1 MRYSTKTQTFSP
13 IKHILTTLPRDA
25 KKKRGQFKSYK
36 KTGSLCPR
44 IKLCKLIQ
52 KLSDSFRPMNT
63 LDLGHNSFTRY
74 IDFQRPSGNCV
85 GPSLPQ
91 NRPAQGRHLKGDGE
105 GRSVERRG
113 GRRSSGRSRRRPR
126 VSRPPPCAPPVARF
140 RLSPAASTPEDKEG
154 KRRESLLP
162 LRQTAPQ
169 VCGPPLLR
177 SPGELPS
184 PLTC

>member
-25 KKKRGQFKSYK
+25 KKKRRGQFKSYK

-91 NRPAQGRHLKGDGE
+91 NRPAQGRHLKGE
-105 GRSVERRG
+105 GAEGLQVARAAGRASPAHLRAR
-113 GRRSSGRSRRRPR
+113 RRSPVS
-126 VSRPPPCAPPVARF
+126 VSRPPPPRPR
-140 RLSPAASTPEDKEG
+140 T
-154 KRRESLLP
+154 RRENGERVCSRSAKP
-162 LRQTAPQ
+162 LQSA
-169 VCGPPLLR
+169 
-177 SPGELPS
+177 EF
-184 PLTC
+184 